1 MAGLREKAKRR
12 GYEPLK
18 TKRLTTSFNPTSYDY
33 QIKTHREFLRKR
45 KQAAMLGMPYPTTRG
60 TKAILTGKPVPKL
73 RQRLYRSNK

>member
-33 QIKTHREFLRKR
+33 QLKIHREFLRKR
-45 KQAAMLGMPYPTTRG
+45 KQAARLGMPYPQTRTG
-60 TKAILTGKPVPKL
+60 KEILTGKPVPKI
-73 RQRLYRSNK
+73 RQGLYRSNK